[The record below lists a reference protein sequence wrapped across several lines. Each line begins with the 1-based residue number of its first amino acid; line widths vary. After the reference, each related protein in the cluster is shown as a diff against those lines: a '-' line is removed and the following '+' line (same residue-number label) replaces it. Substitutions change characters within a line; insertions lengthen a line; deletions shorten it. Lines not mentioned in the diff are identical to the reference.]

1 MENLQIGQNAPPFS
15 ISNDRKQVIHL
26 DSLLREGDLL
36 LTFIHGTWCPHCVQT
51 LYLLQRTAKSFADAG
66 IQVAAVAFDDPPALS
81 IFRQTAPVPITFT
94 LLADKDQS
102 VHKSYHLE
110 ALSAYVTV
118 DKVGIVRGVFFDGD
132 HQSFPGRS
140 AIIQSLSESEA

>member
-1 MENLQIGQNAPPFS
+1 MENLQVGQSAPRFS
-15 ISNDRKQVIHL
+15 ITNDQKQVIQL
-26 DSLLREGDLL
+26 DSLLREGELL

-51 LYLLQRTAKSFADAG
+51 LYRLQKIAKPFADAN
-66 IQVAAVAFDDPPALS
+66 IQVVVVAIDEPPVLN

-102 VHKSYHLE
+102 VHKAYHLE
-110 ALSAYVTV
+110 TLSAYITV
-118 DKVGIVRGVFFDGD
+118 DQSGMVRGVFLDGD